1 MPIERVT
8 GLLVTVERDVEAK
21 MRNGTVLRS
30 DVYRSDSAAEHL
42 VLLMRCP
49 YDKRSG
55 TPTFGIVH
63 AAWWATQRYVMVVQD
78 SRGRFASDGDFYP
91 CQRQMDDGYDSVQ
104 WAAHL
109 PGSDGQG
116 AMTRFSC
123 VGTTRLLAAVM
134 RPPSLWAIAPAFIAS
149 RTSTDG
155 RKAVVPSP
163 SPNIGQCARH
173 RHGSTP
179 RRRADGAPAF
189 GNARQRARLG
199 LGASG
204 LRVPTAAQ
212 RRCLSDVL
220 RRFDGSGKV
229 SPAPPC
235 R

>member
-49 YDKRSG
+49 YDKRW
-55 TPTFGIVH
+55 TT
-63 AAWWATQRYVMVVQD
+63 TVV
-78 SRGRFASDGDFYP
+78 
-91 CQRQMDDGYDSVQ
+91 
-104 WAAHL
+104 
-109 PGSDGQG
+109 
-116 AMTRFSC
+116 
-123 VGTTRLLAAVM
+123 
-134 RPPSLWAIAPAFIAS
+134 
-149 RTSTDG
+149 
-155 RKAVVPSP
+155 P
-163 SPNIGQCARH
+163 SPNIGQRARH

-220 RRFDGSGKV
+220 RRFDGSGKI
-229 SPAPPC
+229 SPPRLRVVDPGGTSVNLQEGSCVPDTGTRSAS
-235 R
+235 RS